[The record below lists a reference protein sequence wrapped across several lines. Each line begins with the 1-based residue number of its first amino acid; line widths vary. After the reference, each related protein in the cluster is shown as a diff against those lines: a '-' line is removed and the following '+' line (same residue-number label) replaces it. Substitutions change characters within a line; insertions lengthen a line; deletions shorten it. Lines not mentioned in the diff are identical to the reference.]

1 MKLLIRIMTTL
12 QVFAGIIILML
23 HNLTLRNEA
32 VMKYIYISKSE
43 HMRLLSLNNRIGI
56 VIYLLIL
63 VVTILWVFK
72 EYRSK
77 RIMLVIIFIINVSIL
92 LLPLQDILV
101 YSYLLASSM
110 LILLLEYVKLGL
122 KERSI

>member
-12 QVFAGIIILML
+12 QVFAGIIVLML

-77 RIMLVIIFIINVSIL
+77 RIMLVIIFIINVAIL

>member
-1 MKLLIRIMTTL
+1 MKLLIRIMTIL
-12 QVFAGIIILML
+12 QILAGIIILIL
-23 HNLTLRNEA
+23 HNLTLRNEV
-32 VMKYIYISKSE
+32 VMKYIYINKPE
-43 HMRLLSLNNRIGI
+43 HMRLLNLSNRIGI
-56 VIYLLIL
+56 VIYLLVL
-63 VVTILWVFK
+63 VVTILWVFR

-77 RIMLVIIFIINVSIL
+77 RIMLVIIFVINIAIL

-101 YSYLLASSM
+101 YSYLIAASL

>member
-77 RIMLVIIFIINVSIL
+77 RIMLVIIFIINVAIL

-101 YSYLLASSM
+101 YSYLLASSL